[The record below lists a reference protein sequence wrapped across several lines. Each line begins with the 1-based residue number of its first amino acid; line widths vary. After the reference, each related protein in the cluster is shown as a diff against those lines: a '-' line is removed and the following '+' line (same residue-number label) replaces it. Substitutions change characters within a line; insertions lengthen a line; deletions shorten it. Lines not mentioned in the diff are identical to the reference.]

1 MRVMIIED
9 EYFAAKSLESTL
21 SSSDRSIYVSA
32 ITGSIKDSIE
42 ILKNDKPDLIFMDI
56 HLSDGLSFSIFDQ
69 LDIEIPVVFTTAY
82 DKYAINAFNYHCIDY
97 LLKPIKKED
106 VEKSL
111 SKFDKI
117 KSLSHADIA
126 KIVKSIDIS
135 NNTQYRE
142 RFLIQVGNL
151 ILKIDSSEI
160 SYVYADKKNVI
171 IKTYDNKE
179 LPVNYTLEKLE
190 SMLDPKNFFRIN
202 RKMIVNIR
210 SISKM
215 TAYSRRRVKLE
226 IAHMSNDVDSVVSV
240 EKSSKFR
247 QWIEG

>member
-32 ITGSIKDSIE
+32 IAGSIKDSIE

>member
-21 SSSDRSIYVSA
+21 NSSDRRISVSS
-32 ITGSIKDSIE
+32 ITGSIKDSIDF
-42 ILKNDKPDLIFMDI
+42 LKNDKPDLIFMDI

-69 LDIEIPVVFTTAY
+69 LDIDIPVVFTTAY

-97 LLKPIKKED
+97 LLKPINKDD
-106 VEKSL
+106 VDRSL

-117 KSLSHADIA
+117 KSLNSEDIA
-126 KIVKSIDIS
+126 KIVKSIDSSI
-135 NNTQYRE
+135 NLQYRE

-226 IAHMSNDVDSVVSV
+226 IAHMSNDIDSVVSV